1 VRLFNIYIY
10 IHKIFI
16 LIIIIFLF
24 KNHSS
29 FFWDAK
35 LVVKFLYSRF
45 SNINFSIDS
54 MVNQLI
60 SLVTFL
66 ILDKILSILILKN
79 FFLQKQR

>member
-1 VRLFNIYIY
+1 
-10 IHKIFI
+10 
-16 LIIIIFLF
+16 
-24 KNHSS
+24 
-29 FFWDAK
+29 
-35 LVVKFLYSRF
+35 VVKFLYSRF